1 MPERSSQLGG
11 VLYKKAYGGRPMVRR
26 HHSFSNDSIVLIYY
40 FPSIVTY
47 NTSLLAPGV
56 EGINHG
62 ISQDGR
68 VAILTVRR
76 RLGQPTF
83 SELQEAWGQLATL
96 AHSWDPDVRINS
108 RRGRWELQIGGGDAP
123 IQTMGSSNS
132 RWRSVLTAFY
142 RIWSLPRA

>member
-1 MPERSSQLGG
+1 MVANRWYVVAIPFQRIKRSHLLSAIS
-11 VLYKKAYGGRPMVRR
+11 V
-26 HHSFSNDSIVLIYY
+26 
-40 FPSIVTY
+40 VTY
-47 NTSLLAPGV
+47 NTSLLAPGKQ
-56 EGINHG
+56 GINHD

-76 RLGQPTF
+76 RPEQPTF
-83 SELQEAWGQLATL
+83 SELQEAWGELAAL
-96 AHSWDPDVRINS
+96 AYSWDADVRINS
-108 RRGRWELQIGGGDAP
+108 RRGRWELQIGGDGAP